1 MAFGLR
7 KKILNWVKPLVEVP
21 VAGLDISDQSVKYFK
36 FRSNASLEVEFFGEV
51 PIREGI
57 IVNGEIRKE
66 EELKAFFESWLSR
79 EGKKLRS
86 CFVVASLPE
95 EKSFLH
101 FIQLPKVEREKV
113 GSAVR
118 WEIEANIPLSPDELI
133 YDQEVIE
140 PSPDHFD
147 HLDVIITAFP
157 KNIVESYVRV
167 LKGVG
172 LTLSALE
179 LESQAVARAI
189 VSDIGT
195 HSAKIIVD
203 MGRMRTGIMVISG
216 GAIIFTKTVE
226 VGGKIFEENIARAM
240 GVSLEKAGLIKKET
254 GLDKKAYE
262 GKVFSALMPACTV
275 LADEIK
281 RAFAYYRDG
290 AGYTHGVRP
299 DVDLMLLAG
308 GDASLFGLA
317 TYLSSA
323 LKIQTR
329 LSDPFELFRKKS
341 EHAIPPM
348 PKNQAL
354 AFATAI
360 GLALRGIR

>member
-1 MAFGLR
+1 MFDLR
-7 KKILNWVKPLVEVP
+7 KRVLGLVKPLVEVP

-36 FRSNASLEVEFFGEV
+36 FHSNAFLEVEFFGEI

-66 EELKAFFESWLSR
+66 EELKTLFSSWLLR

-86 CFVVASLPE
+86 AFVVVSLPE
-95 EKSFLH
+95 EKSFLRL
-101 FIQLPKVEREKV
+101 IQLPKVEREKV

-118 WEIEANIPLSPDELI
+118 WEIEANIPLSPEELA

-140 PSPDHFD
+140 SLSDYSDHI
-147 HLDVIITAFP
+147 DVVVTAFP
-157 KNIVESYVRV
+157 KKIVESYVRV

-172 LTLSALE
+172 LMPSVLE
-179 LESQAVARAI
+179 LESQAVVRA
-189 VSDIGT
+189 VSSDIGA
-195 HSAKIIVD
+195 HSAKVIVD
-203 MGRMRTGIMVISG
+203 MGRTRTGIMVISG

-240 GVSLEKAGLIKKET
+240 GLSLEKACLIKKET

-262 GKVFSALMPACTV
+262 GKVFSALIPACEV
-275 LADEIK
+275 LAVEIR
-281 RAFAYYRDG
+281 RAIGYYRDG
-290 AGYTHGVRP
+290 AGHTHGVRP
-299 DVDLMLLAG
+299 DVDLLLLVG
-308 GDASLFGLA
+308 GDANLYGLA

-323 LKIQTR
+323 LKIEAR
-329 LSDPFELFRKKS
+329 PSDPFASFRKRS
-341 EHAIPPM
+341 ARSLFPPM